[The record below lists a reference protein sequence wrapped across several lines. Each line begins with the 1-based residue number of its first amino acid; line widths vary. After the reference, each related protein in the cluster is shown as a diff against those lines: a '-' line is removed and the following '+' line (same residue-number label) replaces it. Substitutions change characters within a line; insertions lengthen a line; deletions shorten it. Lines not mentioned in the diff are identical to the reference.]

1 MQGPYSYDFI
11 NAYNASFDPSTVHC
25 SNTNLTYYFKRYLL
39 QKVFSVFKWD
49 LPESWNKDYFRYV
62 LYLMGY
68 ITIVETDTFG
78 VIPQLSG
85 LRGYNVFYAPTHA
98 IITNPL
104 ISGILEPQIDVQ
116 CTVIKLTPDYM
127 GVGDLISYYADMMAL
142 TAEAA
147 GMNVVNSKLA
157 FIIAARNKAM
167 AESMKK
173 MYDQI
178 QSGNPLV
185 VFDSKYAPEDDKTL
199 IEFYTQNLRE
209 NFIAPDALLTMK
221 KLENEFATKIGL
233 ANVNSEKKERLTNEE
248 VEANR
253 DETYCIAEDWLES
266 LKKGCDKANK
276 MFDLK
281 LSVDWR
287 FPHEQSNNFNNRS
300 V

>member
-25 SNTNLTYYFKRYLL
+25 SNTTLTYYFKRYLL

-157 FIIAARNKAM
+157 FIVGARNKAM

-185 VFDSKYAPEDDKTL
+185 VYDSKYAPEDAKTM

-209 NFIAPDALLTMK
+209 NFIAPDALLTLK
-221 KLENEFATKIGL
+221 KLENEFATKI
-233 ANVNSEKKERLTNEE
+233 
-248 VEANR
+248 
-253 DETYCIAEDWLES
+253 
-266 LKKGCDKANK
+266 
-276 MFDLK
+276 
-281 LSVDWR
+281 
-287 FPHEQSNNFNNRS
+287 
-300 V
+300 